1 MYKLLPN
8 AQQTHITSHKKTTH
22 KKMHHL
28 DEYTKEADLKNHA
41 QRELANGRIK
51 DPMDKLRLQCFS
63 RGAAGIVGLAR
74 AFRVM
79 DHDGSQTLSLE
90 EFKKGIIHIGL
101 DIDNEDIEEIFHRFD
116 IDGNGTINMNE
127 FLVKLRPP
135 MNASRLDSMIKA
147 FKKLDR
153 NDDGHI
159 TMTDLKRVYSVGNN
173 PLYRSGE
180 LSESDILVSFVKNFE
195 AGAHN
200 PEALI
205 SKDDFINYYAT
216 ISASIDNDAYFDL
229 VMRRAYNL

>member
-1 MYKLLPN
+1 
-8 AQQTHITSHKKTTH
+8 
-22 KKMHHL
+22 
-28 DEYTKEADLKNHA
+28 
-41 QRELANGRIK
+41 
-51 DPMDKLRLQCFS
+51 
-63 RGAAGIVGLAR
+63 
-74 AFRVM
+74 
-79 DHDGSQTLSLE
+79 
-90 EFKKGIIHIGL
+90 
-101 DIDNEDIEEIFHRFD
+101 
-116 IDGNGTINMNE
+116 
-127 FLVKLRPP
+127 

-153 NDDGHI
+153 NNDGHI
-159 TMTDLKRVYSVGNN
+159 TITDLKRVYSVGNN

-200 PEALI
+200 PEGLI